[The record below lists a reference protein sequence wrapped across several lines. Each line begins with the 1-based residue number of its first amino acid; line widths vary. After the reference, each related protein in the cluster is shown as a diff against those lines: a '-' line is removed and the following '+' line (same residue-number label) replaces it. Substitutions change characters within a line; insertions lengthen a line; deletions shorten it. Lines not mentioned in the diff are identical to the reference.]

1 MLLSIIAAVAIFA
14 ILVVVHETGHFVVAK
29 RLGVRVLRFSIGY
42 PPRIFGIR
50 RGETDYALGATPLG
64 GYVRMLGDEIAEEP
78 GQDAIKSYLREIAL
92 DLIAAAKST
101 GWLKRYPHLTSGIAN
116 PSEDFEEAALARL
129 ADALVDS
136 SQTPSDSAQT
146 LAQPEEH
153 QVQTPTAVLGRALS
167 AVEGLL
173 LEQVRS
179 CGSAKRAIDK
189 LAEARRGVVVEA
201 FKARAFPSQRLA
213 TRFAI
218 VLAGPCANMLFAPLL
233 MILVFMIGV
242 PTLLPIIGKVR
253 TDMPAFAAGVR
264 PGDRITAVNGKPIKS
279 WDELSDA
286 VKASGGA
293 SLQLS
298 VARPSTPF
306 PARLPI
312 IPKRLPEETIYGNK
326 IPTWVIGVS
335 PRGDKVTLSYGPVA
349 AIWAGT
355 AETAR
360 LLGTLCIG
368 IARIFEG
375 ATPVREALGGP
386 IMIAQMAGKE
396 AHQGFADLA
405 LFTVMLSLELG
416 IINLLPVPL
425 LDGGHLLFFAIEGIR
440 GKPMQL
446 RHREI
451 AMQVGLFLLVV
462 LMAFVILNDISRII
476 G

>member
-1 MLLSIIAAVAIFA
+1 MLLSVIAAVAIFA
-14 ILVVVHETGHFVVAK
+14 ILVVVHETGHFLVAK

-78 GQDAIKSYLREIAL
+78 GPDSIKSYLREIAL
-92 DLIAAAKST
+92 DLLSLAKST
-101 GWLKRYPHLTSGIAN
+101 GWLKSQTGIDITRTNAGKLQE
-116 PSEDFEEAALARL
+116 PVLGALAET
-129 ADALVDS
+129 LVEW
-136 SQTPSDSAQT
+136 QTVRS
-146 LAQPEEH
+146 
-153 QVQTPTAVLGRALS
+153 TAAPRTGDPQSPVAILGRDLTI
-167 AVEGLL
+167 VEELL
-173 LEQVRS
+173 LEQVHA
-179 CGSAKRAIDK
+179 CGSVKGAIDK
-189 LAEARRGVVVEA
+189 LAEARPTRLLEA

-218 VLAGPCANMLFAPLL
+218 VLAGPLANMLFAPLL
-233 MILVFMIGV
+233 MIVVFMIGV
-242 PTLLPIIGKVR
+242 PTLLPVIGKVR
-253 TDMPAFAAGVR
+253 QDMPAFRAGLR
-264 PGDRITAVNGKPIKS
+264 QGDRVTAVNGKAIKS
-279 WDELSDA
+279 WDDLSDS
-286 VKASGGA
+286 VKVSGGA
-293 SLQLS
+293 PLQLAI
-298 VARPSTPF
+298 VRPQHSL
-306 PARLPI
+306 ARLTV
-312 IPKRLPEETIYGNK
+312 IPERLPEETIYGNK

-335 PRGDKVTLSYGPVA
+335 PRGDKVTLNFGPIG
-349 AIWAGT
+349 AIRAGT
-355 AETAR
+355 VQSAQ
-360 LLGTLCIG
+360 LLAALCVG

-396 AHQGFADLA
+396 AHQGFADVA

-462 LMAFVILNDISRII
+462 LMAFVILNDISRIV

>member
-1 MLLSIIAAVAIFA
+1 MLLSVIAAVAIFA
-14 ILVVVHETGHFVVAK
+14 ILVIVHETGHFLVAK

-50 RGETDYALGATPLG
+50 RGGTDYALGATPLG
-64 GYVRMLGDEIAEEP
+64 GYVRMLGDEVAEEP
-78 GQDAIKSYLREIAL
+78 GPDAIKSYLREIAL
-92 DLIAAAKST
+92 DLLEAAKLT
-101 GWLKRYPHLTSGIAN
+101 GWLQNRARVDAAQTNASR
-116 PSEDFEEAALARL
+116 DFEEQALGALAEG
-129 ADALVDS
+129 LVEH
-136 SQTPSDSAQT
+136 
-146 LAQPEEH
+146 QPEA
-153 QVQTPTAVLGRALS
+153 TPAEAFAAPPPEPTILGRALT
-167 AVEGLL
+167 AVEKLL
-173 LEQVRS
+173 LQQVRVR
-179 CGSAKRAIDK
+179 GSVKLAIDA
-189 LAEARRGVVVEA
+189 LVEARPGVLLEA
-201 FKARAFPSQRLA
+201 FKAHAFPSQRLA

-218 VLAGPCANMLFAPLL
+218 VLAGPFANMLFAPLL

-242 PTLLPIIGKVR
+242 PTLLPVIGKVR
-253 TDMPAFAAGVR
+253 QDMPAFAAGLR
-264 PGDRITAVNGKPIKS
+264 QGDRVTAVNGKEIKS

-293 SLQLS
+293 PLQLS
-298 VARPSTPF
+298 IARPRDRSPN
-306 PARLPI
+306 RLTI

-326 IPTWVIGVS
+326 IPTWVIGIS
-335 PRGDKVTLSYGPVA
+335 PHGDKVMLSYGPLG
-349 AIWAGT
+349 AIRAGT
-355 AETAR
+355 VQTAQ
-360 LLGTLCIG
+360 LLATLCVG
-368 IARIFEG
+368 IAKIFEG

-396 AHQGFADLA
+396 AHQGFADVA

-440 GKPMQL
+440 GRPMQL

-462 LMAFVILNDISRII
+462 LMAFVILNDISRIV

>member
-1 MLLSIIAAVAIFA
+1 MLLSVIAAVAIFA
-14 ILVVVHETGHFVVAK
+14 ILVVVHETGHFLVAK

-50 RGETDYALGATPLG
+50 RGETDYSLGATPLG

-92 DLIAAAKST
+92 DLITTAKST
-101 GWLKRYPHLTSGIAN
+101 GWLKYRVRAKASR
-116 PSEDFEEAALARL
+116 DFEEQALGALTEALVESQPAAIAVGTFAAPQSPESPPAAL
-129 ADALVDS
+129 
-136 SQTPSDSAQT
+136 
-146 LAQPEEH
+146 
-153 QVQTPTAVLGRALS
+153 GRELTV
-167 AVEGLL
+167 VEKLL
-173 LEQVRS
+173 LEQVGV
-179 CGSAKRAIDK
+179 CGSVKLAMDK
-189 LAEARRGVVVEA
+189 LADDRPRILVEA
-201 FKARAFPSQRLA
+201 FKARAFPTQRLA

-218 VLAGPCANMLFAPLL
+218 VLAGPFANMLFAPVL
-233 MILVFMIGV
+233 MILIFMIGV
-242 PTLLPIIGKVR
+242 PTLLPVIGKVR
-253 TDMPAFAAGVR
+253 QDMPAFLAGLR
-264 PGDRITAVNGKPIKS
+264 QGDRVLAVNGKDIKS

-293 SLQLS
+293 PLQLA
-298 VARPSTPF
+298 VARFSEGGST
-306 PARLPI
+306 RLTI

-335 PRGDKVTLSYGPVA
+335 PRGDKVMLSYGPLGA
-349 AIWAGT
+349 MRAGIVQT
-355 AETAR
+355 AQ
-360 LLGTLCIG
+360 LLATLCVG
-368 IARIFEG
+368 IAKIFEG

-386 IMIAQMAGKE
+386 IMIAQIAGKE
-396 AHQGFADLA
+396 AHQGFADVV

-462 LMAFVILNDISRII
+462 LMAFVILNDISRIV

>member
-1 MLLSIIAAVAIFA
+1 MLLSVIAAVAIFA
-14 ILVVVHETGHFVVAK
+14 ILVVVHETGHFLVAK

-50 RGETDYALGATPLG
+50 RGETDYALGATPFG

-78 GQDAIKSYLREIAL
+78 GQEAIKAYLREIAL
-92 DLIAAAKST
+92 DLISAVKLTGSLKDHIQPDSTEAKT
-101 GWLKRYPHLTSGIAN
+101 RRDLDEQTIC
-116 PSEDFEEAALARL
+116 ALA
-129 ADALVDS
+129 S
-136 SQTPSDSAQT
+136 SLFGSQPVIAPAKGVPGAQSHELQTPASI
-146 LAQPEEH
+146 
-153 QVQTPTAVLGRALS
+153 LGRELGAG
-167 AVEGLL
+167 EKLL
-173 LEQVRS
+173 LEQVNT
-179 CGSAKRAIDK
+179 CGSVKRALDR
-189 LAEARRGVVVEA
+189 LAELRPGVLLKE
-201 FKARAFPSQRLA
+201 FEARAFPSQRLA

-218 VLAGPCANMLFAPLL
+218 VLAGPFANLLFAPLL

-253 TDMPAFAAGVR
+253 QDMPAFSAGLR
-264 PGDRITAVNGKPIKS
+264 QGDRVTAVNGKEIGS
-279 WDELSDA
+279 WDALSDA

-293 SLQLS
+293 ALQLAI
-298 VARPSTPF
+298 ARPPNGGLT
-306 PARLPI
+306 RLTV
-312 IPKRLPEETIYGNK
+312 IPKRLPEETVYGNK

-335 PRGDKVTLSYGPVA
+335 PRGDKVTLSYGA
-349 AIWAGT
+349 LGAIRAGSVQT
-355 AETAR
+355 AQFLA
-360 LLGTLCIG
+360 TLCVG
-368 IARIFEG
+368 IAKIFTG

-396 AHQGFADLA
+396 AHQGFADIA

-440 GKPMQL
+440 GKPLQV

-451 AMQVGLFLLVV
+451 AMQIGLFLLVV

>member
-1 MLLSIIAAVAIFA
+1 MLLSVIAAVAIFG
-14 ILVVVHETGHFVVAK
+14 ILVVVHETGHFLVAK

-92 DLIAAAKST
+92 DLITAVKST
-101 GWLKRYPHLTSGIAN
+101 GWLKYRTQTDATQAN
-116 PSEDFEEAALARL
+116 ISRDFEEQMLGVLAET
-129 ADALVDS
+129 LVES
-136 SQTPSDSAQT
+136 QPSVPGAFTAPQAHELQTPA
-146 LAQPEEH
+146 
-153 QVQTPTAVLGRALS
+153 VVLGRELTV
-167 AVEGLL
+167 VEKRL
-173 LEQVRS
+173 LEQVHV
-179 CGSAKRAIDK
+179 CGSVKRAIDT
-189 LAEARRGVVVEA
+189 LAEARPGLLLEA

-218 VLAGPCANMLFAPLL
+218 VLAGPFANMLFAPLL

-242 PTLLPIIGKVR
+242 PTLLPVIGKVR
-253 TDMPAFAAGVR
+253 QDMPAFRAGLR
-264 PGDRITAVNGKPIKS
+264 QGDRVTAVNGKEIKS
-279 WDELSDA
+279 WDDLSDA

-293 SLQLS
+293 PLQLA
-298 VARPSTPF
+298 VARPPDHGSTRF
-306 PARLPI
+306 TV
-312 IPKRLPEETIYGNK
+312 IPKRVPEETIYGNK

-335 PRGDKVTLSYGPVA
+335 PHGDKVMLSYGPFG
-349 AIWAGT
+349 AIRAGT
-355 AETAR
+355 IQTAQ
-360 LLGTLCIG
+360 LMATLCVG
-368 IARIFEG
+368 IAKIFEG

-396 AHQGFADLA
+396 AHQGFADVA

-462 LMAFVILNDISRII
+462 LMAFVILNDISRIV

>member
-1 MLLSIIAAVAIFA
+1 MLLSVIAAVAIFA
-14 ILVVVHETGHFVVAK
+14 ILVVVHETGHFLVAK

-42 PPRIFGIR
+42 PPRVFGIR

-64 GYVRMLGDEIAEEP
+64 GYVRMLGDEVAEEP
-78 GQDAIKSYLREIAL
+78 GQDTIKSYLREIAL

-101 GWLKRYPHLTSGIAN
+101 GWLKNCVQTDSTQTHGGR
-116 PSEDFEEAALARL
+116 DFQEQVLGALAE
-129 ADALVDS
+129 
-136 SQTPSDSAQT
+136 T
-146 LAQPEEH
+146 LAGSQPASSGAGGFIAAQSHE
-153 QVQTPTAVLGRALS
+153 PRALAAVLGRDLTI
-167 AVEGLL
+167 VEKLL
-173 LEQVRS
+173 IEQIHA
-179 CGSAKRAIDK
+179 CGSVKLAIDK
-189 LAEARRGVVVEA
+189 LADARPEVLLEA

-218 VLAGPCANMLFAPLL
+218 VLAGPFANVLFAPLL

-242 PTLLPIIGKVR
+242 PTLLPVIGKVR
-253 TDMPAFAAGVR
+253 QDMPAFSAGLR
-264 PGDRITAVNGKPIKS
+264 QGDRVLAVNGREIKS
-279 WDELSDA
+279 WDELSEA
-286 VKASGGA
+286 VKGSRGVP
-293 SLQLS
+293 LQLAIS
-298 VARPSTPF
+298 HPLKGVLK
-306 PARLPI
+306 RLTVT
-312 IPKRLPEETIYGNK
+312 PKRLPEETIYGNK
-326 IPTWVIGVS
+326 VPTWVIGVS
-335 PRGDKVTLSYGPVA
+335 PRGDKVTLRHGPLG
-349 AIWAGT
+349 AIRAGT
-355 AETAR
+355 VETAQ
-360 LLGTLCIG
+360 LLATLCVG

-462 LMAFVILNDISRII
+462 LMAFVILNDISRIV